1 MAEQIGYNFII
12 NMLLS
17 PSAKMQY
24 VGKLFSMHKSVQYRT
39 RHWSITHVSCLL
51 LPGGEAVIALSKDSR
66 IHQNQICEG
75 NGIAPLV
82 RLLKISKIAEG
93 TLLSVIKAV
102 GSICI
107 GLYVYSQFKKYLLF
121 FS

>member
-1 MAEQIGYNFII
+1 
-12 NMLLS
+12 MLVSYFLCLHLHNIEEDTG
-17 PSAKMQY
+17 
-24 VGKLFSMHKSVQYRT
+24 VLR
-39 RHWSITHVSCLL
+39 HVSCFS

-66 IHQNQICEG
+66 MHQNQICEG

-82 RLLKISKIAEG
+82 RLLRISKIAEG

-107 GLYVYSQFKKYLLF
+107 GL
-121 FS
+121 

>member
-1 MAEQIGYNFII
+1 MLVSYFLCINLYNIEQDIGI
-12 NMLLS
+12 S
-17 PSAKMQY
+17 
-24 VGKLFSMHKSVQYRT
+24 
-39 RHWSITHVSCLL
+39 HVSCFS

-82 RLLKISKIAEG
+82 RLLRISKIAEG

-107 GLYVYSQFKKYLLF
+107 GLYVYSQF
-121 FS
+121 